1 MRKKLIS
8 AMVLGMAI
16 TILSGIPVMAS
27 GYQENAVVEIQT
39 AESSI
44 TQKTDE
50 TTVNP
55 RLFGKKKTVKK
66 NYHSIGEIPES
77 IYYEEYIDGAWY
89 GGDLS
94 WTGDAVKISG
104 TSLYEATFKGT
115 LDKI

>member
-8 AMVLGMAI
+8 VIVLGMAM

-27 GYQENAVVEIQT
+27 GYQENVDVETQT
-39 AESSI
+39 TISSV

-50 TTVNP
+50 STANP

-66 NYHSIGEIPES
+66 NYHSIAEIPES

-115 LDKI
+115 LDKL